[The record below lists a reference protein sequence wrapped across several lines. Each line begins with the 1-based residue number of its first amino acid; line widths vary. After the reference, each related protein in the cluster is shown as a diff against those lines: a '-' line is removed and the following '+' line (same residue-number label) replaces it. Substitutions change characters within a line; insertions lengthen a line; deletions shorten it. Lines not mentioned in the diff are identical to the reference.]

1 MKRIITYCLLLTLFV
16 GCKDAFVSWNGVVEN
31 EIDFSGFFG
40 KDGGSIQ
47 MPKNG
52 EVAIKTFMHNDKA
65 SLCVSFSDKE
75 KMEFY
80 SFYLKDLPVNSNGNE
95 LSFSSK
101 TPSVTCVKEVFRDD
115 VGLVE
120 QYEGKLRCSGTMTY
134 SSETVLEGNWVIKI
148 LLDNDEKIVLNLNQL
163 NLVGEVAVPLMPS

>member
-52 EVAIKTFMHNDKA
+52 EVAIKTFMQNDKA

-80 SFYLKDLPVNSNGNE
+80 SFYLKDLPVNSNENE

-120 QYEGKLRCSGTMTY
+120 QYVGQRRENCFESESTESCRRSG
-134 SSETVLEGNWVIKI
+134 SSVDAFLNRLLILIFVFIVTVV
-148 LLDNDEKIVLNLNQL
+148 
-163 NLVGEVAVPLMPS
+163 EVFI